1 MPKRKLDC
9 TFFFTPVEKIC
20 CILEFE
26 KRLLAIL
33 RVLRLHFIL
42 CRRRDTKVLCS
53 VIANNQH
60 MASLKQEAISFLA
73 NAKNKNTQA
82 VSFWFHLQIRQAVI
96 IIWISHLTNLLSFY
110 IFGICKSCFYTFTMN
125 ERLSY
130 HHQIHYSYRSIRD
143 ISYISVY
150 WLLYLNQNQVAE
162 FD

>member
-1 MPKRKLDC
+1 ML
-9 TFFFTPVEKIC
+9 VEKIW
-20 CILEFE
+20 CILKFE

-73 NAKNKNTQA
+73 NDKNKNTQA
-82 VSFWFHLQIRQAVI
+82 VSSWFLLRIRQAVI
-96 IIWISHLTNLLSFY
+96 IIWISHLTNLLTVY
-110 IFGICKSCFYTFTMN
+110 LIDICNLRIYFFWT
-125 ERLSY
+125 
-130 HHQIHYSYRSIRD
+130 I
-143 ISYISVY
+143 
-150 WLLYLNQNQVAE
+150 NQVLYHIAWKYLKWWYRDYLHFKS

>member
-73 NAKNKNTQA
+73 NDKNKNTQA
-82 VSFWFHLQIRQAVI
+82 VSSWFLLRIRQAVI
-96 IIWISHLTNLLSFY
+96 IIWISHSMKLLTLFIIMIHSICGFTLPYCCIKIHIMFESNWNITVVCY
-110 IFGICKSCFYTFTMN
+110 IKLMY
-125 ERLSY
+125 
-130 HHQIHYSYRSIRD
+130 
-143 ISYISVY
+143 
-150 WLLYLNQNQVAE
+150 
-162 FD
+162 